1 MIRFVFTGLLLM
13 RFVAWSSGQG
23 SVNPFEL
30 KNRLPAET
38 ALKSAAPAGSA
49 TPANPF
55 DVTPHRPPGAA
66 KILAENVTRPF
77 RPSRLL
83 PRYGDTL
90 SNLTL
95 FGILAVIFT
104 LMTLSVAAN
113 RKSVSRA
120 WRGFLNENGLTV
132 AQREA
137 AGFVGITPYLLLYGS
152 FLLNAGMFMFLIMR
166 IFRKESFNNLPFF
179 FICMAAAAVIFLSK
193 HLMLNATSWL
203 FPVEKEV
210 RRYNFLIIIFNCI
223 LGLFLMPFNFMLAFA
238 QGDYK
243 EFLVFWTL
251 GLVVVFYIYRALRS
265 SRIGTKF
272 LADNQFHFLLYL
284 CAVEIAP
291 VLLVVKL
298 AMIQANQ

>member
-1 MIRFVFTGLLLM
+1 M
-13 RFVAWSSGQG
+13 RFVTLANGQG
-23 SVNPFEL
+23 GGNPFEL
-30 KNRLPAET
+30 KNRLPKEVAVTGVVPE
-38 ALKSAAPAGSA
+38 GSA
-49 TPANPF
+49 MPVNPF
-55 DVTPHRPPGAA
+55 DVAAHRPPGAA
-66 KILAENVTRPF
+66 KVLAENVTRPF

-152 FLLNAGMFMFLIMR
+152 FLLNAGMFLFLIMR

-179 FICMAAAAVIFLSK
+179 FICMAVAAVIFLSK
-193 HLMLNATSWL
+193 HLMLNATGWL

-210 RRYNFLIIIFNCI
+210 RRYNFLIIIFNCV

-243 EFLVFWTL
+243 EFLLFWTL
-251 GLVVVFYIYRALRS
+251 GLVVIFYLYRALRS
-265 SRIGTKF
+265 SRISTKF